1 MALNPITFT
10 ERVVDDFLHYQLTTY
25 PLADPDLYDQL
36 RALLKLE
43 ETRRTPLRKGP
54 YVSLSRPFRQG
65 SSVQQ
70 LVAEGVF
77 HPQMAGVASY
87 TELRAHQEEAI
98 RDIHSG
104 RNVVMSTGT
113 GSGKTEAFLY
123 PIISRC
129 LELQEAGTPPGVLAV
144 IVYPMNALAEDQL
157 ERIRGLLAGRGI
169 PFGMYIGKTPQQES
183 QVRGERLPVGSTNA
197 AYRERLKQIREA
209 GQALTLIPPEER
221 ASREAMRAD
230 GGQPRILLTNVKQL
244 ELLLT
249 RGRDVGI
256 FARAPLEFLVFDE
269 AHTFRGAQGAE
280 TACLVRRLRT
290 FCGRQAD
297 DVRHVATSATM
308 ADPSGSPDPA
318 KDFARSFFGVDGDS
332 VTLVREVYD
341 ELRWNERRSVPPG
354 PPEQPL
360 VVLSALLRAVDAS
373 DDEVAD
379 AISAQLVE
387 LGGARLA
394 RGQWQGSLASQLAS
408 NELVFQIAQALSTP
422 RALNELSEL
431 LGERIG
437 RPVPEAEILSWLALG
452 AATGR
457 GGHDPLLRPVV
468 HTFVR
473 GVGGAVATFSGPNAS
488 ARLWLSGEDADHE
501 LGEDYRRFPI
511 ITCTTCGQH
520 YHETFAQD
528 FGLLTGTRSGPTGG
542 DLLGNVRLWEHLP
555 EESGGARALFVDR
568 LVVRPDEGEDMD
580 ADELQD
586 GEEAPLPT
594 GHDFDH
600 GRLHPMFVCSHCG
613 SLHES
618 ELKACAACNVQGA
631 LVPVQVVRTKEDLPG
646 VLHSC
651 VACQAPGKRPM
662 GGRYREP
669 ARPIRAVGVSDVHVL
684 AQSMVHLSERPRL
697 LVFADNRQDAAFQS
711 GWMRDH
717 ARRFRFRALMVQQ
730 IPEEGTSVGDVVYSL
745 DEILEND
752 RELSRALVPEVWQV
766 VPFDDSGTKHREE
779 RLYFLRIQVLRELAT
794 GVKQRIGLE
803 PWGRLKV
810 AYQGLSE
817 DLPFVVKWAPVLDVT
832 SEALVEG
839 IGALLDH
846 LRRTRLLHDENT
858 EVFEKWWNRGD
869 KEVQY
874 GYLPEF
880 PGGPKGMKLSRG
892 ANDEPGRVTQWIG
905 SRPTQIWNAVK
916 DWGVPAEDLEDFLS
930 ELWRSLV
937 DAELLV
943 AVSLTGWGR
952 PLTGA
957 AGVHQIDSTKVTL
970 HRHTGRY
977 RCEKCRRTTLRRSP
991 TGLCI
996 AWRCGGRAV
1005 WEDESEDDFNLRV
1018 LDGDY
1023 DMLRVA
1029 EHSAQVPHA
1038 VRERIENQFKGEGEQ
1053 LNVLV
1058 CTPTLE
1064 LGVDIGALDAV
1075 LMRNVPP
1082 TPANYWQRVGR
1093 AGRRHR
1099 MAVDVT
1105 YAQSTGFDQAYFREP
1120 LKLLG
1125 GMVEPPRINLKNEVM
1140 IRKHVHATVLTALHG
1155 IAREV
1160 EPEQRRQ
1167 IEEVLTRC
1175 FPPTLRSYLFSAN
1188 GHILDNV
1195 LDVSELGTLIGQH
1208 RSTVEATVLRAFKES
1223 WPSED
1228 AAAVDGELLAR
1239 VIEEMPDELA
1249 AVLGRFK
1256 RRLDWARGE
1265 LRRLSKIK
1273 HETGGLDPE
1282 DKAHERRCEKVIGR
1296 LKGTHARA
1304 RGAAQGGPDDSETM
1318 GALAREGFLPGYGLE
1333 SGSLIGTAEPPR
1345 MTKGLDDFD
1354 LPRPPTLALREYV
1367 PGNAIYANGFRF
1379 VPRRFLLTPE
1389 ETLRFRVVVEQ
1400 QVVQEV
1406 GTDAATAPLAEQE
1419 LRAVPVCDV
1428 ILPSQS
1434 QISDEEEFRFQMP
1447 VATYGNDRGYHRGGT
1462 AWHWSDL
1469 DLRFRRGVQLR
1480 IVNVGPRREVQQTRL
1495 GFPLCLACGQSLS
1508 PFASKRAREEFDKSH
1523 LDRCDHV
1530 VQPTGFF
1537 ADVEVDVLGLHD
1549 VEDRKV
1555 GFSVMEALRL
1565 GAARVLDMEAEDLQ
1579 LMALGRVGEESCD
1592 VMLYDPMPGGSGLL
1606 EHLVERWD
1614 EVRSAAL
1621 ELLLK
1626 CPGAC
1631 EASCVDCLQTY
1642 RNRFYHEHLDRHIAA
1657 EVLASASGG
1666 LSEAY
1671 PIPEKLPSTQ
1681 STTGQSQT
1689 WIEARFHE
1697 FLRAAGLPGPL
1708 CQHPVDLGPGYGRTI
1723 PDFFYGGDEDGE
1735 RGVCIYLDGM
1745 AGHIHGNPEQKEK
1758 DDAIRAKLLSLGYEV
1773 VPVPSFELDDKEA
1786 VVRKIGRIAKYLV
1799 GREKK
1804 REVTRN
1810 QAWFDRVLAEA
1821 TEEEVQERDRPELLV
1836 IDGRLRHDEAAQRA
1850 ADRASL
1856 SLRVVT
1862 PRPEERYATCV
1873 PLIPLKAAASGF
1885 GDAQYIDE
1893 DSGYEWVEV
1902 DATRRLQPGMFVA
1915 QVVGRSMEPLI
1926 PNGSWCL
1933 FRGRVAGTQQGR
1945 TVLVKLL
1952 DALDP
1957 ETGEAFTV
1965 KRYESEK
1972 ERVDDSWVHAR
1983 IVLRPANPEFE
1994 PIVLDRADKDRLAVV
2009 AEFVEVVE
2017 AGQ

>member
-10 ERVVDDFLHYQLTTY
+10 ERVVDDFLHYQVTTY
-25 PLADPDLYDQL
+25 PLADPDLYEQL

-65 SSVQQ
+65 SSVQK
-70 LVAEGVF
+70 LIADGVF
-77 HPQMAGVASY
+77 HPKMAGVASY
-87 TELRAHQEEAI
+87 PELRAHQEETVRAI
-98 RDIHSG
+98 HAG

-129 LELQEAGTPPGVLAV
+129 LELQEAGAPPGVVAV

-169 PFGMYIGKTPQQES
+169 PFGMYIGKTPQQDG
-183 QVRGERLPVGSTNA
+183 QVRGERMPAGSTNA
-197 AYRERLKQIREA
+197 AYHERLKQIRQA
-209 GQALTLIPPEER
+209 GQALSLIPPEER
-221 ASREAMRAD
+221 ASREVMRAE

-249 RGRDVGI
+249 RGKDVGI
-256 FARAPLEFLVFDE
+256 FTGAPLEFLVFDE

-290 FCGRQAD
+290 FCGRRAD
-297 DVRHVATSATM
+297 EVRHVATSATM
-308 ADPSGSPDPA
+308 ADPSGSADPA
-318 KDFARSFFGVDGDS
+318 KDFARRFFGVDGDS

-341 ELRWNERRSVPPG
+341 DLRWNERRGVPAG
-354 PPEQPL
+354 PPEQAHT
-360 VVLSALLRAVDAS
+360 VLSALLEAVDAP
-373 DDEVAD
+373 DEEVAD
-379 AISAQLVE
+379 AISTQLVE

-394 RGQWQGSLASQLAS
+394 RDRWQESLASQLAS

-422 RALNELSEL
+422 LALSELSER
-431 LGERIG
+431 LGERLG

-501 LGEDYRRFPI
+501 LGEEYRRFSI

-520 YHETFAQD
+520 YYETFAQD
-528 FGLLTGTRSGPTGG
+528 FGLRTGTRSGPTGG
-542 DLLGNVRLWEHLP
+542 DLIGSVRLWEHVP
-555 EESGGARALFVDR
+555 EESGGLRALFVDR
-568 LVVRPDEGEDMD
+568 LVVRPDEDEDVED
-580 ADELQD
+580 AEDAED
-586 GEEAPLPT
+586 SDEAPLPT

-618 ELKACAACNVQGA
+618 ELQACAACNIEGA
-631 LVPVQVVRTKEDLPG
+631 LVAVQVVRTKEDLPG

-717 ARRFRFRALMVQQ
+717 ARRFRFRALMAQQ

-745 DEILEND
+745 DEILEKD
-752 RELSRALVPEVWQV
+752 RELSRALLPEVWQV
-766 VPFDDSGTKHREE
+766 VPFDDSSTKHREE

-810 AYQGLSE
+810 GYQGLSE
-817 DLPFVVKWAPVLDVT
+817 DLPFVSKWAPVLGVAP
-832 SEALVEG
+832 EALAEG

-846 LRRTRLLHDENT
+846 LRRSRLLHDENT
-858 EVFEKWWNRGD
+858 KVFEKWWNRGD

-874 GYLPEF
+874 GYLPDF
-880 PGGPKGMKLSRG
+880 PGGPKGAKLSRG

-905 SRPTQIWNAVK
+905 SRPTQIWNAAK
-916 DWGVPAEDLEDFLS
+916 AWGVPDEALEDFLS
-930 ELWRSLV
+930 ELWRALV
-937 DAELLV
+937 EAKLLV
-943 AVSLTGWGR
+943 QVSLTGWGR

-957 AGVHQIDSTKVTL
+957 AGVHHVDAAKVTL
-970 HRHTGRY
+970 HPHAGRY

-991 TGLCI
+991 TGACI
-996 AWRCGGRAV
+996 AWRCGGRVV
-1005 WEDESEDDFNLRV
+1005 WEDESKDDFDLRV

-1023 DMLRVA
+1023 EMLRVA

-1125 GMVEPPRINLKNEVM
+1125 GMVEPPRINLRNEVM

-1155 IAREV
+1155 IAREA
-1160 EPEQRRQ
+1160 EPERKRK
-1167 IEEVLTRC
+1167 IEDVLARC
-1175 FPPTLRSYLFSAN
+1175 FPPTLRSYLFSAS
-1188 GHILDNV
+1188 GQILDQV
-1195 LDVSELGTLIGQH
+1195 LDVSELGTLIRQH
-1208 RSTVEATVLRAFKES
+1208 RSTVEGAVRRAFADS
-1223 WPSED
+1223 WPTED
-1228 AAAVDGELLAR
+1228 AAAVESELLAR
-1239 VIEEMPDELA
+1239 IIDEMPDELA
-1249 AVLGRFK
+1249 GVLRRFK

-1265 LRRLSKIK
+1265 LRRLWKIK
-1273 HETGGLDPE
+1273 DEAGGLDPE

-1296 LKGTHARA
+1296 LKGTYARP

-1345 MTKGLDDFD
+1345 MTQGLDDFD

-1400 QVVQEV
+1400 QVVHEV
-1406 GTDAATAPLAEQE
+1406 GADSATAPLAEQE

-1462 AWHWSDL
+1462 AWDWSDL

-1480 IVNVGPRREVQQTRL
+1480 IVNVGPRREVEQTRL

-1523 LDRCDHV
+1523 LERCGHV
-1530 VQPTGFF
+1530 VRPTGFF

-1555 GFSVMEALRL
+1555 GFSVVEALRL
-1565 GAARVLDMEAEDLQ
+1565 GASRVLDMEVEDLQ
-1579 LMALGRVGEESCD
+1579 LMAFGRPGEDSCD

-1614 EVRSAAL
+1614 QVRIAAL
-1621 ELLLK
+1621 ELLTE

-1642 RNRFYHEHLDRHIAA
+1642 RNRFYHEHLDRHVAA
-1657 EVLASASGG
+1657 EILRAASGG
-1666 LSEAY
+1666 LRKRHALA
-1671 PIPEKLPSTQ
+1671 EKLPKTQ

-1689 WIEARFHE
+1689 HIEGRFKN
-1697 FLRAAGLPGPL
+1697 LLAAAGLPDPF
-1708 CQHPVDLGPGYGRTI
+1708 CQYPIDLGPGYGGTI
-1723 PDFFYGGDEDGE
+1723 PDFFYESEEDDEPGI
-1735 RGVCIYLDGM
+1735 CIYLDGM
-1745 AGHIHGNPEQKEK
+1745 AGHIHGNPEQAEK
-1758 DDAIRAKLLSLGYEV
+1758 DNAIRAKLRSLGYEV
-1773 VPVPSFELDDKEA
+1773 VAVPSFDLDDKAA
-1786 VVRKIGRIAKYLV
+1786 VVAKVARIAKYLV
-1799 GREKK
+1799 GKQK
-1804 REVTRN
+1804 QREVKGDTS
-1810 QAWFDRVLAEA
+1810 WFDSARADTDSA
-1821 TEEEVQERDRPELLV
+1821 STTSGSRPHLEV
-1836 IDGRLRHDEAAQRA
+1836 IDGDVAGHRPPLRIVDPTPDERF
-1850 ADRASL
+1850 
-1856 SLRVVT
+1856 VT
-1862 PRPEERYATCV
+1862 SV
-1873 PLIPLKAAASGF
+1873 PLVPLKAAAGAFSE
-1885 GDAQYIDE
+1885 DQYITEGD
-1893 DSGYEWVEV
+1893 GFEWVEI
-1902 DATRRLQPGMFVA
+1902 DTRHKLRPGMFVA
-1915 QVVGRSMEPLI
+1915 QVVGRSMEPMI
-1926 PNGSWCL
+1926 PNGAWCL
-1933 FRGRVAGTQQGR
+1933 FRAGVDGTRQGK
-1945 TVLVKLL
+1945 TVLVSLL
-1952 DALDP
+1952 DELDP
-1957 ETGEAFTV
+1957 ETGQSFTV
-1965 KRYESEK
+1965 KRYTSRKAESG
-1972 ERVDDSWVHAR
+1972 DSWEHTR
-1983 IVLRPANPEFE
+1983 IVLKPANPEFAAIE
-1994 PIVLDRADKDRLAVV
+1994 LDGSDGDRLKVV
-2009 AEFVEVVE
+2009 AEFLEVV
-2017 AGQ
+2017 ADGR